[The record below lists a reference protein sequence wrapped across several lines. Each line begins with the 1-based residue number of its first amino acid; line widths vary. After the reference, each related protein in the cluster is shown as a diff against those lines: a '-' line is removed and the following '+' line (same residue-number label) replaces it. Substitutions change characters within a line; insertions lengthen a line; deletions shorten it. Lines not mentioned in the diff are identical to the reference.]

1 MQKSKIHYLNL
12 ILYFVLSITLLAG
25 YFLGEDSSGSGG
37 FPADFNST
45 WPILK
50 LIENG
55 EYFNFS
61 EYTIHFPLHYYILY
75 FLNLLFENK
84 EAVRLLFTLISL
96 ITPYLFF
103 LILREKFS
111 NIDLNKLFF
120 FSQIIF
126 LFPSF
131 RSGAIWA
138 NTQLTALVFFMISIF
153 YFLKWENQR
162 SNLINKNLVLQC
174 FFLSLA
180 VYSRQLYAMVF
191 IYILYI
197 YFIRLDFKEFLKSSI
212 MIFIFSLPGIF
223 LALSVPRTFSLTF
236 DFNLANSLMVN
247 ASIISFY
254 LIPLYFVIGLN
265 YLEDFKKSN
274 ITKGHYAIILLSFLL
289 VLFSSTIFDY
299 NPILGGGFFLKL
311 SIIIFDNLYFFF
323 VTSFIGIILIM
334 LIFKENKNTLIL
346 FLLLIFGFSSYQI
359 FQKYFEPMFIILLFS
374 LIEFSKIKLIFKN
387 YINIVL
393 FQSYFIVYLI
403 SAIINDIFKITKTFT

>member
-12 ILYFVLSITLLAG
+12 VLYFVLSITLLVG

-37 FPADFNST
+37 FPLDFNST

-50 LIENG
+50 LIKNG
-55 EYFNFS
+55 EYINFS

-75 FLNLLFENK
+75 LFNLIFENK
-84 EAVRLLFTLISL
+84 ETVRLLFTMISL

-223 LALSVPRTFSLTF
+223 LALSVPRTLSLTF

-265 YLEDFKKSN
+265 SLEDFKKSN

-311 SIIIFDNLYFFF
+311 SIIIFNNLYFFF

-359 FQKYFEPMFIILLFS
+359 FQKYFEPMLIILLFS
-374 LIEFSKIKLIFKN
+374 IIDFNQVKLIFKN
-387 YINIVL
+387 YKSIII
-393 FQSYFIVYLI
+393 FQSYFIIYLI
-403 SAIINDIFKITKTFT
+403 AAIINDIFKITKTFS

>member
-12 ILYFVLSITLLAG
+12 VLYFVLSISLLVG

-37 FPADFNST
+37 FPVDFNST

-55 EYFNFS
+55 EYINFS

-75 FLNLLFENK
+75 LFNLLFENK
-84 EAVRLLFTLISL
+84 ETVRLLFTLISL

-111 NIDLNKLFF
+111 SIDLNKLFF

-126 LFPSF
+126 LLPSF

-138 NTQLTALVFFMISIF
+138 NTQLTALIFFMISIF
-153 YFLKWENQR
+153 YFIKWENRR
-162 SNLINKNLVLQC
+162 SNLIDKNLILQC

-180 VYSRQLYAMVF
+180 VYSRQLYAVVF
-191 IYILYI
+191 LYILYI
-197 YFIRLDFKEFLKSSI
+197 YFLRLDFKEFIKSSI
-212 MIFIFSLPGIF
+212 IIFIFSLPGFF
-223 LALSVPRTFSLTF
+223 LALSVPRTLSLTF

-247 ASIISFY
+247 TSIISFY
-254 LIPLYFVIGLN
+254 LIPLYFVVGLN
-265 YLEDFKKSN
+265 YLGDFKKSN

-289 VLFSSTIFDY
+289 VLFSSTFFNY
-299 NPILGGGFFLKL
+299 NPSLGGGFFIKL
-311 SIIIFDNLYFFF
+311 SIIVFNNLYFFY

-359 FQKYFEPMFIILLFS
+359 FQKYFEPMLIILLFS
-374 LIEFSKIKLIFKN
+374 IIKFSQIKLIFKN
-387 YINIVL
+387 YKNIIL